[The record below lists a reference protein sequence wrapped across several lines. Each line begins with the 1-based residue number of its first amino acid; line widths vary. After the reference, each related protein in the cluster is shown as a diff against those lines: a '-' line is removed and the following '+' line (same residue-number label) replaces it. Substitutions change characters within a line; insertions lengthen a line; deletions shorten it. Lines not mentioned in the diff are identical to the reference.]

1 MDNYTLSIA
10 TTTPCIPEQRRN
22 SRYMVAHLITINTRG
37 TGQVINIGKR
47 GLSFGC
53 LYHHDFPEEWAMDI
67 LDAKG
72 SHIKKIQVRKIW
84 EVAKEGEC
92 CIENFDIEVGVEF
105 VNLSTL
111 QSEELNSLLINLDFP
126 CEKFAPAY

>member
-10 TTTPCIPEQRRN
+10 TTTPYISEQRRN
-22 SRYMVAHLITINTRG
+22 LRHMVAHLITINTRG

-53 LYHHDFPEEWAMDI
+53 LYHHDFPKEWTMDI

-72 SHIKKIQVRKIW
+72 SHIKKLQVRKVW
-84 EVAKEGEC
+84 EVAKEDGYC
-92 CIENFDIEVGVEF
+92 VENFDVEVGVEF

-111 QSEELNSLLINLDFP
+111 QSEELNSLLIHLDVP
-126 CEKFAPAY
+126 CEKFTSAY